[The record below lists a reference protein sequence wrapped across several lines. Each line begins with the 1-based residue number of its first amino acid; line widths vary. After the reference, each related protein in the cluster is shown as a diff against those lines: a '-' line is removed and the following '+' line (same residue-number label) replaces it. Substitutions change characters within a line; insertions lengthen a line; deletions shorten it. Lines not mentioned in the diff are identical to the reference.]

1 MSIWTPSG
9 EHKVPRDSSG
19 QGAEGTGQHS
29 AGATQG
35 GEAQA
40 PAGDLGAGDFG
51 AAGGADPLAQF
62 DSAHMDGSDPQAL
75 DPEVRAELEAQMAEV
90 RQRILE
96 TPVEAMVVQH
106 LIGLF
111 EIAAIHLNAENPDLS
126 SVRLAIDAMDG
137 ALSATEGR
145 LGDAEEAMQSM
156 LHQARM
162 AYVQVSQNTAASQN

>member
-1 MSIWTPSG
+1 M
-9 EHKVPRDSSG
+9 PRDTSG
-19 QGAEGTGQHS
+19 QGAEGAREHS
-29 AGATQG
+29 AGGTQS

-40 PAGDLGAGDFG
+40 SAGDFG
-51 AAGGADPLAQF
+51 ADGGADPLAQM
-62 DSAHMDGSDPQAL
+62 DGAHIDGSHMDGADPQAL

-111 EIAAIHLNAENPDLS
+111 EIAAIHLNAENPELS
-126 SVRLAIDAMDG
+126 SVRLAIDTMDG
-137 ALSATEGR
+137 ALSAAEGR
-145 LGDAEEAMQSM
+145 LGDAEEAMQQM

>member
-1 MSIWTPSG
+1 M
-9 EHKVPRDSSG
+9 PRDTSG
-19 QGAEGTGQHS
+19 QGAEGAGQHS
-29 AGATQG
+29 AGGTQG
-35 GEAQA
+35 SEAQA
-40 PAGDLGAGDFG
+40 SHSGTGDFG
-51 AAGGADPLAQF
+51 AVGGADTLAQ
-62 DSAHMDGSDPQAL
+62 MDGAHIDGADPQAL
-75 DPEVRAELEAQMAEV
+75 DPEVRAELEAQMTEV

-126 SVRLAIDAMDG
+126 SVRLAIDTMDG
-137 ALSATEGR
+137 ALSAAEGR